1 MKLEKILI
9 GVLLLVVAWLVLHK
23 QPTLPTE
30 IRYITKLEKRL
41 DTLYR
46 DTIVFKTKIRR
57 FKDTIIIYRD
67 SIIIAKENNDTVKII
82 AFQDSV
88 IQQQD
93 FTIKWQDTLI
103 GQMDSIVMYQNKI
116 VDKQKL
122 KIQELK
128 TNVEKET
135 KKKNIWKKAS
145 IFVTALGL
153 TTYLIK

>member
-1 MKLEKILI
+1 
-9 GVLLLVVAWLVLHK
+9 
-23 QPTLPTE
+23 
-30 IRYITKLEKRL
+30 
-41 DTLYR
+41 
-46 DTIVFKTKIRR
+46 
-57 FKDTIIIYRD
+57 
-67 SIIIAKENNDTVKII
+67 
-82 AFQDSV
+82 
-88 IQQQD
+88 
-93 FTIKWQDTLI
+93 LI

-128 TNVEKET
+128 TDVEKET